1 MRLSVVGWCGAAIA
15 AGITWIGWTAERAP
29 DIVFNRQM
37 IDPDSSETAAVADIN
52 GDGKLDIVS
61 GENWYEAPNWVRH
74 RFRQIQFTNNYL
86 DDFSDLPL
94 DVNGDGAIDIV
105 SCSWFSKRLFWSENP
120 GQKGGPWKDH
130 AVETRFSIEF
140 AFLVDLDN
148 DGRAREVL
156 PEFGDAKAPLTWYE
170 VRDGGLVPH
179 IVADRSFGHGIGAG
193 DVNKD
198 GRNDIITPAGWFEA
212 PVDPRSGKWTFHSD
226 FQLGDVGFIHVLDVN
241 EDGRPDLVT
250 SMAHNY
256 GIFWMEQ
263 TAQGTWVKHVI
274 DDSWSQAHS
283 LVLADLNGDG
293 RVDLV
298 TGKRFMAHNGRDPG
312 EREPLG
318 IYWYEHWKTPAGAV
332 EWGKHLIDYGGRA
345 GGGMQVTVAKLESG
359 RGPDVIVGGKSGLF
373 LFRRAE
379 ETRKP

>member
-1 MRLSVVGWCGAAIA
+1 MA
-15 AGITWIGWTAERAP
+15 AGIAWTAWSSGRAP
-29 DIVFNRQM
+29 DIVFERQM

-61 GENWYEAPNWVRH
+61 GENWYEAPGWTRH
-74 RFRQIQFTNNYL
+74 RFRQIDFTNNYL
-86 DDFSDLPL
+86 DDFSDLPV
-94 DVNGDGAIDIV
+94 DVNGDGWIDIV
-105 SCSWFSKRLFWSENP
+105 SCSWFSKRLWWSENP
-120 GQKGGPWKDH
+120 GPNGATWKDH
-130 AVETRFSIEF
+130 PMETRFPVEF

-156 PEFGDAKAPLTWYE
+156 PEFGNAKAPLTWYE
-170 VRDGGLVPH
+170 VRDGSF
-179 IVADRSFGHGIGAG
+179 VAHAIADHSFGHGIGAG

-212 PVDPRSGKWTFHSD
+212 PQDPRTGTWTFHGD
-226 FQLGDVGFIHVLDVN
+226 FQLGDTGFIHVLDVN
-241 EDGRPDLVT
+241 GDGRPDLVT
-250 SMAHNY
+250 SLAHNY

-263 TAQGTWVKHVI
+263 TGPGTWTKHII

-283 LVLADLNGDG
+283 LVLADVNGDG
-293 RVDLV
+293 KLDLV

-318 IYWYEHWKTPAGAV
+318 LYWYEYWKTPAGAI

-345 GGGMQVTVAKLESG
+345 GGGMQVTVARLEPA

-379 ETRKP
+379 ETAVKTTGR